1 MQLLTIGKFFK
12 TISLVTHLAVYPS
25 RSIPQRPVE
34 GRHVPVKR
42 VGQGGRTPRWA
53 PWVELG
59 LVQISVLR
67 GLAGFRMF
75 MLRFT
80 L

>member
-12 TISLVTHLAVYPS
+12 TISLVTDLAVYPS
-25 RSIPQRPVE
+25 RSIPQRSVG

-53 PWVELG
+53 LWVELG
-59 LVQISVLR
+59 IVQISVIRRLS
-67 GLAGFRMF
+67 GFGTF
-75 MLRFT
+75 VLRFI